1 MLLYALEP
9 ENHQKF
15 QSKFDRPA
23 VSLPNLIDEND
34 KTEDREKLK
43 KRRASDSN
51 TTATSTMKSSRSGS
65 RDETP
70 LVREPAYEDSTGLRK
85 SLINNTQD
93 FFHEKIIL
101 NRKGTFGSLG
111 SEFTPDSLDSE
122 MTLQASKSTS
132 INKHSKPI

>member
-1 MLLYALEP
+1 
-9 ENHQKF
+9 
-15 QSKFDRPA
+15 
-23 VSLPNLIDEND
+23 
-34 KTEDREKLK
+34 
-43 KRRASDSN
+43 
-51 TTATSTMKSSRSGS
+51 MKSSRSGS

-111 SEFTPDSLDSE
+111 SEFTPDSLDSA